1 MESAGVGRAGDGT
14 PANCVTANSGSQH
27 PSMRLRS
34 AVPVQ
39 GAWRAEN
46 GSWQW
51 LSFRQKKGV
60 IPLMKFMLQV
70 LRMFV
75 ALLGCGSALY
85 AQGVSAQTKIKVAC
99 VGDSITQGVG
109 AKNGDSYPSQLQ
121 RLLGDLYEVKN
132 FGNSGSTMIRSG
144 DRPYQM
150 QAQYKGMLEMKAD
163 IYVVKLGTNDTKPHN
178 WVKRAEFKPS
188 AHSLIDAIREANP
201 KAVVF
206 VCLPVPVFPDNFGI
220 TDDVIK
226 NGVIPQLKE
235 VASEKKT
242 HVIDLYAVLQ
252 GKPEMVPDRVHPNSE
267 GYTLISGAVAK
278 AIREIAKP

>member
-1 MESAGVGRAGDGT
+1 
-14 PANCVTANSGSQH
+14 
-27 PSMRLRS
+27 
-34 AVPVQ
+34 
-39 GAWRAEN
+39 
-46 GSWQW
+46 
-51 LSFRQKKGV
+51 
-60 IPLMKFMLQV
+60 MKLLVKV
-70 LRMFV
+70 LCTFV
-75 ALLGCGSALY
+75 ALLGSRSLLY

-109 AKNGDSYPSQLQ
+109 AKTGDSYPSQLQ

-150 QAQYKGMLEMKAD
+150 QVQYKGMLEMKAD

-235 VASEKKT
+235 VAAEKKT
-242 HVIDLYAVLQ
+242 HVIDLYAVLE

-278 AIREIAKP
+278 AIREIARP

>member
-1 MESAGVGRAGDGT
+1 V
-14 PANCVTANSGSQH
+14 
-27 PSMRLRS
+27 RLRS
-34 AVPVQ
+34 AVSVQ

-75 ALLGCGSALY
+75 ALFGCGSALY